1 MYFYVAAC
9 IYNEAACG
17 KVPKPYASAPSP
29 TSDCLSDQELGV
41 KTVSHINPFFTKSS
55 HFAPLRYTGA
65 VVHDQGGRSMGS
77 MFHQSASKLA
87 IFAVFVFAGAIVI
100 GAF

>member
-1 MYFYVAAC
+1 
-9 IYNEAACG
+9 
-17 KVPKPYASAPSP
+17 
-29 TSDCLSDQELGV
+29 
-41 KTVSHINPFFTKSS
+41 
-55 HFAPLRYTGA
+55 
-65 VVHDQGGRSMGS
+65 MGS